1 LTNSR
6 RYARL
11 SDAYNIASSFDVQDM
26 RRDEALAAGAD
37 EYLPGDELRDRLVP
51 LVLRHE
57 RRRDKKA

>member
-1 LTNSR
+1 
-6 RYARL
+6 
-11 SDAYNIASSFDVQDM
+11 M